1 MLTGEIAQELRRSR
15 VLETLNLSHNMLNI
29 SYNQSE
35 DPIPPTKGF
44 LLAPFDALRNNK
56 GLCENVIG
64 LPQCV
69 SKSQKKSDIGLV
81 ILIIT
86 PVLGVLSLLFI
97 LVGFLLLMHSKI
109 SEIREWQF
117 QDIFAIGD
125 MMGKSSMK
133 TFLKLQSNSTLTIA
147 LAKDMEMFTKRD
159 CQQVELLRSRN
170 SIHQMTI
177 NLSSCPHLEARL
189 VF

>member
-1 MLTGEIAQELRRSR
+1 MLTGEIAQELGRSR
-15 VLETLNLSHNMLNI
+15 VLETLNLSHDMLNI

-35 DPIPPTKGF
+35 GPIPPTKGF
-44 LLAPFDALRNNK
+44 LLAPFEALRNNK
-56 GLCENVIG
+56 GLCENAIG

-69 SKSQKKSDIGLV
+69 SKSQKKSNIGLV

-86 PVLGVLSLLFI
+86 PVLGVLSLLVI
-97 LVGFLLLMHSKI
+97 LVGFLLMHYKK

-117 QDIFAIGD
+117 QDIFATGD

-147 LAKDMEMFTKRD
+147 LVKDMEMFTKPD

-177 NLSSCPHLEARL
+177 NLSSCAHLEARL